1 MSTPE
6 REHQIQK
13 IADQFQLINHATIK
27 LATAVKDLRQNKVDF
42 NNLRQPYEELKEAVN
57 AFDLDE
63 IEGKQPPKKR
73 VRKQSGQ
80 LTLEELKASLKKE
93 DISVSEQF
101 YTQLC
106 QYLNFIGTLLGLKKS

>member
-63 IEGKQPPKKR
+63 IEGKQPHKKR
-73 VRKQSGQ
+73 VRK
-80 LTLEELKASLKKE
+80 
-93 DISVSEQF
+93 
-101 YTQLC
+101 
-106 QYLNFIGTLLGLKKS
+106 

>member
-42 NNLRQPYEELKEAVN
+42 NNLRQPYE
-57 AFDLDE
+57 
-63 IEGKQPPKKR
+63 
-73 VRKQSGQ
+73 
-80 LTLEELKASLKKE
+80 
-93 DISVSEQF
+93 
-101 YTQLC
+101 
-106 QYLNFIGTLLGLKKS
+106 

>member
-27 LATAVKDLRQNKVDF
+27 LATAVKDLRQVDF